1 MKLAEALAL
10 RGDAQKRL
18 EQLRSRIQSSARF
31 QEGEEPPESAEALV
45 DEADAVLDELEGL
58 IRRIN
63 RTNAA
68 TEVEPG
74 FTLTDAVARRD
85 VLRLRR
91 TLYVTAADA
100 AIGRGQSHPGMGV
113 RQMRSELRY
122 LSALDVPALRQRADD
137 CAKQLRELDNRI
149 QQTNWEV
156 ELAED
161 SPS

>member
-10 RGDAQKRL
+10 RGDAQKRI
-18 EQLRSRIQSSARF
+18 EQLRSRIQSSARY
-31 QEGEEPPESAEALV
+31 QEGEEPAENAQALV
-45 DEADAVLDELEGL
+45 EEVDAVLDELESL

-68 TEVEPG
+68 TAIDPG
-74 FTLTDAVARRD
+74 FTLTDAIARRD

-91 TLYVTAADA
+91 TLYVAAAEA
-100 AIGRGQSHPGMGV
+100 ATGRGQGPGMGV

-122 LSALDVPALRQRADD
+122 LSALDVPALRERADD
-137 CAKQLRELDNRI
+137 CARELRELDNRI

-156 ELAED
+156 DLAED
-161 SPS
+161 SDR

>member
-10 RGDAQKRL
+10 RGDAQKRI
-18 EQLRSRIQSSARF
+18 EQLRSRIQSSARY
-31 QEGEEPPESAEALV
+31 QEGEEPPENAGALV
-45 DEADAVLDELEGL
+45 DEVDAVLDELESL

-68 TEVEPG
+68 TDVEPG
-74 FTLTDAVARRD
+74 FTLTDAIARRD

-91 TLYVTAADA
+91 TLYVAAAEA
-100 AIGRGQSHPGMGV
+100 ATGRGQGPGMGV

-122 LSALDVPALRQRADD
+122 LSALDVPVLRTRADD
-137 CAKQLRELDNRI
+137 CAKDLRELDNRI

-156 ELAED
+156 D
-161 SPS
+161 RTSPFG

>member
-10 RGDAQKRL
+10 RGDAQKRI
-18 EQLRSRIQSSARF
+18 EQLRSRIQSSARY
-31 QEGEEPPESAEALV
+31 QEGEEPPENAGALV
-45 DEADAVLDELEGL
+45 DEVDAVLDELESL

-68 TEVEPG
+68 TDVEPG
-74 FTLTDAVARRD
+74 FTLTDAIARGD

-91 TLYVTAADA
+91 TLYVAAAEA
-100 AIGRGQSHPGMGV
+100 ATGRGQGPGMGV

-122 LSALDVPALRQRADD
+122 LSALDVPALRARADD
-137 CAKQLRELDNRI
+137 CAKELRELDNRI

-156 ELAED
+156 DLAED
-161 SPS
+161 SGS